1 MNDLIFA
8 STSPRRKELLLQ
20 ISERFKFRSPAFQEK
35 KISDLSSLEISKFNS
50 LSKAMSI
57 SKTLRND
64 FIFGADTV
72 ISINNETIEKPID
85 DDDAMKILLKL
96 RNSFHEVITNI
107 SVVKNEKLI
116 FSEKKI
122 SLVKTTNI
130 STDKIKEYIDTGY
143 YKDKAGGYGIQNKKF
158 DFIKYFYGCYE
169 NILGLPTCLIK
180 KFLIELGFINKIT
193 FSECLKV

>member
-1 MNDLIFA
+1 MG
-8 STSPRRKELLLQ
+8 LL
-20 ISERFKFRSPAFQEK
+20 SSRTFRQVAIGAAGRYQEK
-35 KISDLSSLEISKFNS
+35 RQTMRDRIDTYRERALAQKEKIQTKY
-50 LSKAMSI
+50 
-57 SKTLRND
+57 ND
-64 FIFGADTV
+64 YYDEEKDN
-72 ISINNETIEKPID
+72 INNETIEKPIN

-130 STDKIKEYIDTGY
+130 SADKIKEYIDTGY

-158 DFIKYFYGCYE
+158 DFI
-169 NILGLPTCLIK
+169 I
-180 KFLIELGFINKIT
+180 
-193 FSECLKV
+193 

>member
-20 ISERFKFRSPAFQEK
+20 ISKRFKFRSPDFQEK
-35 KISDLSSLEISKFNS
+35 KINDMSSLEISKFNS
-50 LSKAMSI
+50 ENKAMSI
-57 SKTLRND
+57 SKILRSD

-72 ISINNETIEKPID
+72 ISINNETIEKPIN
-85 DDDAMKILLKL
+85 DDDAMNILLKL

-107 SVVKNEKLI
+107 SVVKNEKII

-130 STDKIKEYIDTGY
+130 SADKI
-143 YKDKAGGYGIQNKKF
+143 
-158 DFIKYFYGCYE
+158 
-169 NILGLPTCLIK
+169 
-180 KFLIELGFINKIT
+180 
-193 FSECLKV
+193 

>member
-20 ISERFKFRSPAFQEK
+20 ISKRFKFRSPDFQEK
-35 KISDLSSLEISKFNS
+35 KIYDMSSLEISKFNS
-50 LSKAMSI
+50 ENKAMSI

-96 RNSFHEVITNI
+96 RNKQHMI
-107 SVVKNEKLI
+107 
-116 FSEKKI
+116 
-122 SLVKTTNI
+122 KT
-130 STDKIKEYIDTGY
+130 
-143 YKDKAGGYGIQNKKF
+143 
-158 DFIKYFYGCYE
+158 
-169 NILGLPTCLIK
+169 
-180 KFLIELGFINKIT
+180 
-193 FSECLKV
+193 

>member
-72 ISINNETIEKPID
+72 ISIN
-85 DDDAMKILLKL
+85 L
-96 RNSFHEVITNI
+96 S
-107 SVVKNEKLI
+107 LI
-116 FSEKKI
+116 HI
-122 SLVKTTNI
+122 
-130 STDKIKEYIDTGY
+130 
-143 YKDKAGGYGIQNKKF
+143 
-158 DFIKYFYGCYE
+158 
-169 NILGLPTCLIK
+169 
-180 KFLIELGFINKIT
+180 
-193 FSECLKV
+193 

>member
-20 ISERFKFRSPAFQEK
+20 ISKRFKFRSPDFQEK
-35 KISDLSSLEISKFNS
+35 KIYDMSSLEISKFNS
-50 LSKAMSI
+50 ENKAMSI
-57 SKTLRND
+57 SKILRND

-72 ISINNETIEKPID
+72 ININNETIEKPIN

-130 STDKIKEYIDTGY
+130 SADKIKEYIDTGY

-158 DFIKYFYGCYE
+158 DFK
-169 NILGLPTCLIK
+169 
-180 KFLIELGFINKIT
+180 
-193 FSECLKV
+193 